1 MWGKKRFIRSSHA
14 AGQVFT
20 LLTDACISSLI
31 PTDQTHINIRL
42 TPPRNKKKNTQ
53 YLFLLR
59 LGCHRKLDKLPKS
72 PGEGE
77 ARLCENAASNQQRA
91 GERRSEGGR
100 LPVLQDVPD
109 CRLGPYFSPRLIP
122 LPGQRRGN
130 RASSQAEEDIRDA
143 VRLDLYLVSHYN
155 QQQCLF

>member
-1 MWGKKRFIRSSHA
+1 MLPGRFSRCSLTLVSHLSSR
-14 AGQVFT
+14 QIK
-20 LLTDACISSLI
+20 LTSTSVSLRQGI
-31 PTDQTHINIRL
+31 
-42 TPPRNKKKNTQ
+42 KKKNTQ